1 MNNEVQQLV
10 IRLGWIFGVL
20 SLLWFGA
27 FLASGDMTVRNK
39 CYAEGVAGLPQ
50 GVDQTL
56 LQSQSNSYKQCLSS
70 AVTK

>member
-1 MNNEVQQLV
+1 MNNEVRQLLV
-10 IRLGWIFGVL
+10 RLGWVLGVL

-27 FLASGDMTVRNK
+27 LLASGDMTVRNK

-56 LQSQSNSYKQCLSS
+56 LQSQSPAYKQCLSA